1 MSHRVGSNNTKYSQ
15 NQILIALQE
24 IAMAQIPPPAN
35 NVLTVVTITN
45 KEIKLVSD
53 YSETEYF
60 KIIGNADF
68 ISK

>member
-1 MSHRVGSNNTKYSQ
+1 
-15 NQILIALQE
+15 
-24 IAMAQIPPPAN
+24 MAQIPPPAN

-45 KEIKLVSD
+45 KEIKLISD